1 MKGSIPFDAD
11 GQLIDTENTGGFAWS
26 RADTTGKFGKRTRHE
41 QSIECIL
48 PLVFEDQL
56 VPFGND
62 VGDRTTGIGL
72 AEWNTTIHAS
82 SSLLFQF
89 VSRETGCEFFPIV
102 GTFLRIA
109 VLLGL
114 ALIFHEPSQFIKLLD
129 CFLFPL
135 LRSDVNNAVF

>member
-1 MKGSIPFDAD
+1 MEVSIPLDTD
-11 GQLIDTENTGGFAWS
+11 GQLIDAEDASSFTRSW
-26 RADTTGKFGKRTRHE
+26 ADTAGKFGKGTCHE
-41 QSIECIL
+41 QSVERIL

-129 CFLFPL
+129 GPLFPPL
-135 LRSDVNNAVF
+135 ISEVNDAIL

>member
-1 MKGSIPFDAD
+1 MEVSIPLDAD
-11 GQLIDTENTGGFAWS
+11 GQLIDTENAGSFTWR
-26 RADTTGKFGKRTRHE
+26 RADTAGKFGKRARHE
-41 QSIECIL
+41 QSVERIL

-82 SSLLFQF
+82 SSLLFQL
-89 VSRETGCEFFPIV
+89 VSRETGGELLPIV

-129 CFLFPL
+129 SPLFPL
-135 LRSDVNNAVF
+135 FCSDVNDAVF